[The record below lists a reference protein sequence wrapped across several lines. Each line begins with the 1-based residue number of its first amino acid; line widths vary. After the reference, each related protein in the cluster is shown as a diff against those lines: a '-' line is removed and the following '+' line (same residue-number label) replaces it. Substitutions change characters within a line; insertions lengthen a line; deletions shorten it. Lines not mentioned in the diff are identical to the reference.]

1 MNLFST
7 LFKRNDRSQ
16 LSQWWWTIDKW
27 MIGCVVIFILSG
39 ISLIQ
44 EVSPLPADR
53 FEKDPSSYY
62 FDRHLIFV
70 ALSIF
75 VMIVFSFFSPTLIR
89 ILMGFLFIGTLG
101 ALILTLVIGEEVNG
115 AQRWLP
121 TGIGKLSV
129 QPSEFLKPALV
140 VISAWLLTRSTLPG
154 NVLTILIILFITV
167 LLLAQPDLGMTIIVL
182 CICSTQ
188 FFIVGLRFIWV
199 WIITCMVIIGLLSSY
214 FFLPYVTQRVDNF
227 YNPPPHSQIS
237 IAEEGYRNSKLI
249 GRTSEQMQVRER
261 LPDVHTDFILVI
273 ASEQFGLVGVLFILS
288 VFTFFILRGLIR
300 LLNES
305 DLFIILTVSGL
316 LVHMGLQVLINASS
330 TLGLIPITGTTL
342 PFISYGGSSL
352 LTHGIGTGIILALT
366 RRRYGIT
373 NVS

>member
-7 LFKRNDRSQ
+7 LFKRTDRSQ

-27 MIGCVVIFILSG
+27 MIGCVGIFLLSG
-39 ISLIQ
+39 LSLIQ
-44 EVSPLPADR
+44 EVSPLMTTR
-53 FEKDPSSYY
+53 FGGASFSYF
-62 FDRHLIFV
+62 FDRHLLFV
-70 ALSIF
+70 ALTIV
-75 VMIVFSFFSPTLIR
+75 VMILFSFFSPKLIR
-89 ILMGFLFIGTLG
+89 ILMKYLFIGTLG
-101 ALILTLVIGEEVNG
+101 ALILTLFFGVEING
-115 AQRWLP
+115 AQRWLS
-121 TGIGKLSV
+121 IGNISV

-140 VISAWLLTRSTLPG
+140 VIIAWLLTHSTLPG
-154 NVLTILIILFITV
+154 DKLTILIILLITA

-188 FFIVGLRFIWV
+188 FFIVGLRLIWV
-199 WIITCMVIIGLLSSY
+199 WTITCMVIMGLFLSY

-227 YNPPPHSQIS
+227 YNPPPYSQIN
-237 IAEEGYRNSKLI
+237 IAYQGYQNSQLI
-249 GRTSEQMQVRER
+249 GRTAEQMQVREN
-261 LPDVHTDFILVI
+261 LPDFHTDFILVI
-273 ASEQFGLVGVLFILS
+273 ASEQFGLVGVLLILS
-288 VFTFFILRGLIR
+288 VFMFFILRGLIR

-305 DLFIILTVSGL
+305 DLFITLTVSGL

-352 LTHGIGTGIILALT
+352 ITHGIGTGIILALT